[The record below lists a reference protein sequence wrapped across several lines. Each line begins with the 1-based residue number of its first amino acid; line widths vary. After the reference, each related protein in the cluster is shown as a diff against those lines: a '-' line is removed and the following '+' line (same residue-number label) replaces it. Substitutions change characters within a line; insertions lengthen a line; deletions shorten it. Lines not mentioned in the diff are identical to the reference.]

1 MNRAQFA
8 ATTSAFALAS
18 ALVASTA
25 SAKSPLDSLFGLFG
39 GGNAGGDSAATLGSL
54 DAATAA
60 DGLREALRVGT
71 ERATASTSSMDGF
84 LGNAL
89 IRIAMPE
96 QLTTMTNALRT
107 VGLGAKVDEMEVAMN
122 RAAEQAAGEA
132 KGVFWE
138 AISTMTLDDAMGV
151 LNGGETA
158 ATDYFR
164 TRTSE
169 SLREKFSPIVTEKM
183 QTVGLYNA
191 YEPMVERYNALP
203 FVTAPAV
210 DLETHVTD
218 GALDGLFTVLA
229 DEERKIR
236 EDPVARTSDILK
248 RVFGQ

>member
-1 MNRAQFA
+1 
-8 ATTSAFALAS
+8 
-18 ALVASTA
+18 
-25 SAKSPLDSLFGLFG
+25 
-39 GGNAGGDSAATLGSL
+39 
-54 DAATAA
+54 
-60 DGLREALRVGT
+60 
-71 ERATASTSSMDGF
+71 MDGF